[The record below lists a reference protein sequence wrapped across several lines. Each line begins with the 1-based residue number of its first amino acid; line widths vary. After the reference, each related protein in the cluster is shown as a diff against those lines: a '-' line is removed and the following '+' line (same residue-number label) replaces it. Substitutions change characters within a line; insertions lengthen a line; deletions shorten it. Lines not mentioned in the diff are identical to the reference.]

1 MSPRLSSLVPLLAVV
16 LQLGLSAC
24 ATRMGS
30 QTVPKA
36 RFNYNEAI
44 VRSRDEQLLLNLIR
58 LRYRDTPLFLEMGS
72 IVTQFELG
80 GRAGASPIVN
90 IDGSDQNEFGF
101 DIGVNYS
108 ERPTITYTPLHGAD
122 FTRQLLT
129 PLSPHTLVLLSGS
142 GWSIERLLRCCVQ
155 RVNDIENAP
164 AAAGPTPSYV
174 QRNQQFQ
181 LLAKRLR
188 ELQVAGVLRSRLSL
202 DPKAT
207 EATLLIAPKSD
218 SPELAAKLAEVRR
231 MLNLDADRSEFRL
244 TSDLTWGGDRIAV
257 IGRSLLGV
265 AFFLSQTVAAPQ
277 QHEQAGLVTIT
288 QDTNGQRFDW
298 REVTGDLLQ
307 VRAQQSA
314 PANAFARVR
323 YRGHWFYIDD
333 SDLES
338 KSTFS
343 LMLYLLALQA
353 AGEQGLSPLL
363 TVGVGQ

>member
-1 MSPRLSSLVPLLAVV
+1 MRYSTSIAFLVVAI
-16 LQLGLSAC
+16 QIGLSAC

-30 QTVPKA
+30 QTVPRA

-44 VRSRDEQLLLNLIR
+44 VRSRDEQLLLNLVR

-72 IVTQFELG
+72 VVTQFELG

-90 IDGSDQNEFGF
+90 IDGTDQNEFGF
-101 DIGVNYS
+101 DVGVNYS
-108 ERPTITYTPLHGAD
+108 ERPTITYTPLQGAE

-129 PLSPHTLVLLSGS
+129 PLSPHTLILLSGS

-155 RVNDIENAP
+155 RINDIENSP

-174 QRNQQFQ
+174 QRNTQFQ
-181 LLAKRLR
+181 LLARRLR
-188 ELQVAGVLRSRLSL
+188 ELQVGGLLRSRLSL
-202 DPKAT
+202 DAEAAEVTVLIPPAT
-207 EATLLIAPKSD
+207 D
-218 SPELAAKLAEVRR
+218 SPELGSKLAEVRK
-231 MLNLDADRSEFRL
+231 MLDLDPDRSEFRL
-244 TSDLTWGGDRIAV
+244 TSELDSGGERIAI

-265 AFFLSQTVAAPQ
+265 AFFLSQTVSAPQ
-277 QHEQAGLVTIT
+277 QHEQAGLVTVT
-288 QDTNGQRFDW
+288 KDANGERFDW

-307 VRAQQSA
+307 IRAQQSS

-343 LMLYLLALQA
+343 LLLYLLALQA
-353 AGEQGLSPLL
+353 AGEQGVSPLL